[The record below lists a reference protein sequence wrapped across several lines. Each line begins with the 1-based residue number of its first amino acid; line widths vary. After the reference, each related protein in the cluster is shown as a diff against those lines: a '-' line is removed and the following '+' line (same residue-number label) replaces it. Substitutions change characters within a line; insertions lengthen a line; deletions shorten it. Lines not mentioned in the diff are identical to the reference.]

1 MSRIVL
7 GRCRNIL
14 CKCGYL
20 DEMPLRPQDST
31 MGCKY
36 MGKKQDR
43 RGVYFSMGNIQAV
56 CNLDGPGV
64 SEIKMLANALEDKQ
78 QHQQRS
84 YDFWKLIHSGFD
96 FHSAA
101 ATVASGM
108 IERD

>member
-31 MGCKY
+31 MGCKHTR
-36 MGKKQDR
+36 KKEDG
-43 RGVYFSMGNIQAV
+43 RGVCFSMANIQAV

-64 SEIKMLANALEDKQ
+64 SEIQMLANDLKNKQ
-78 QHQQRS
+78 QHHRE
-84 YDFWKLIHSGFD
+84 
-96 FHSAA
+96 A
-101 ATVASGM
+101 ATSGS
-108 IERD
+108 

>member
-31 MGCKY
+31 MGYKY
-36 MGKKQDR
+36 TGKKEDGS
-43 RGVYFSMGNIQAV
+43 GVCFSMANIQAV

-64 SEIKMLANALEDKQ
+64 SEIKMLANDLEDKQ
-78 QHQQRS
+78 QHHREAMT
-84 YDFWKLIHSGFD
+84 SG
-96 FHSAA
+96 S
-101 ATVASGM
+101 
-108 IERD
+108 

>member
-31 MGCKY
+31 MGCKHTR
-36 MGKKQDR
+36 KKGDG
-43 RGVYFSMGNIQAV
+43 RGVCFSMANIQAV

-64 SEIKMLANALEDKQ
+64 SEIQMLANDLKNKQ
-78 QHQQRS
+78 QHHREA
-84 YDFWKLIHSGFD
+84 LGFHLV
-96 FHSAA
+96 F
-101 ATVASGM
+101 
-108 IERD
+108 